1 MASLVIEILTM
12 AYRYPMAIRTFFY
25 PTNQLPSVVAQTG
38 QSPDQRLAVSR
49 TKLAEGCAGLIPES
63 GPMNQS
69 ISPRNAWR
77 GVRLKRLKVQYPEKS
92 LPK

>member
-1 MASLVIEILTM
+1 MSRAISRQCEDLLREGAKRACYKLYCSAAMASLVIEISTM

-49 TKLAEGCAGLIPES
+49 TKLVELDPE
-63 GPMNQS
+63 
-69 ISPRNAWR
+69 A
-77 GVRLKRLKVQYPEKS
+77 VQV
-92 LPK
+92 